1 MKIFFPHFFCFPLY
15 RNSVSNMNYKT
26 FIAKDNSTASL
37 LEDVAI
43 MVLVSQLRVL
53 FSYYFEHCFID
64 LSFVA
69 VVGLG
74 VYVNSLD
81 QYDLGIFLKIILF
94 GFSLWQLPFFG
105 GFFPLYLLWI
115 AGKLL
120 NVPPFRFLMN

>member
-1 MKIFFPHFFCFPLY
+1 
-15 RNSVSNMNYKT
+15 MNYQT
-26 FIAKDNSTASL
+26 FIVKDNSTTSL

-81 QYDLGIFLKIILF
+81 QYDLGIFLKFILF

-120 NVPPFRFLMN
+120 TPQLRSLMY